1 MPIIGSSFLTRMKT
15 LHMKLKMNVL
25 TSYRP
30 SSTQHGSTFRPGD
43 SATRKVWRLILLSVA
58 LGQTIIRETVLN
70 VCESPLFSYSFL
82 KWHPV
87 YLLPGTCSATH
98 ASWRP
103 FRAHYAPLDGRQLAC
118 SRDIVTRKVWPFTI
132 CDGAFG
138 ELVLH
143 FHDLQLEKCDFSKW
157 QTCSATHAN

>member
-25 TSYRP
+25 TSAWLNLLTR
-30 SSTQHGSTFRPGD
+30 D
-43 SATRKVWRLILLSVA
+43 SATRKVWRLILLSIA
-58 LGQTIIRETVLN
+58 LGQTIILETVLN

-157 QTCSATHAN
+157 QTCSATHANWIPSWA